1 MDMAAVPQILTVS
14 PLPSKLIQW
23 GFAAALPG
31 LAGHSSQF
39 SMHTTYTQVGIR
51 VLEMKEAE

>member
-1 MDMAAVPQILTVS
+1 
-14 PLPSKLIQW
+14 
-23 GFAAALPG
+23 